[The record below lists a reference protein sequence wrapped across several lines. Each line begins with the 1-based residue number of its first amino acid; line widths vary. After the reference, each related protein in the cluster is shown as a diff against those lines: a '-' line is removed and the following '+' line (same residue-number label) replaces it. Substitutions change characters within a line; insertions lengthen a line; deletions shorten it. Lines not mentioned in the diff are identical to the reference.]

1 MVTAQKIR
9 VLIVDDHVM
18 VRQGLRAVLQSYPN
32 IDVVGEAGNGE
43 EALSSVAKLQ
53 PTIVVMDISM
63 PSLDGIGA
71 TRLIKTQYPQIA
83 VLGLSVNAPS
93 YHVDAM
99 LKAGAF
105 DVITKEKA
113 VDELYSAIQRATA
126 AIQPILILQEQPPAS
141 VEQTGAAQ
149 PAEAPRDI
157 RCHAGKNAK
166 SAQDLAVT
174 SARKA
179 TLLPSSFC
187 LPIDRLQCFQLK
199 REFCDAS
206 IALAY
211 LPLKRLHHR
220 RLSAHRLDPAAVG
233 RLGQVLGEV
242 LG

>member
-1 MVTAQKIR
+1 MATAQKIR

-71 TRLIKTQYPQIA
+71 TRLLKTQYPQIA

-126 AIQPILILQEQPPAS
+126 AIQPILILQEQPPA
-141 VEQTGAAQ
+141 EQAGASEA
-149 PAEAPRDI
+149 AEAPRTSDVMP
-157 RCHAGKNAK
+157 AK
-166 SAQDLAVT
+166 AP
-174 SARKA
+174 K
-179 TLLPSSFC
+179 
-187 LPIDRLQCFQLK
+187 I
-199 REFCDAS
+199 
-206 IALAY
+206 
-211 LPLKRLHHR
+211 
-220 RLSAHRLDPAAVG
+220 
-233 RLGQVLGEV
+233 
-242 LG
+242 

>member
-1 MVTAQKIR
+1 MATAQKIR

-126 AIQPILILQEQPPAS
+126 AIQPILILQEQVPAS
-141 VEQTGAAQ
+141 VEHADAPQS
-149 PAEAPRDI
+149 AEAP
-157 RCHAGKNAK
+157 G
-166 SAQDLAVT
+166 T
-174 SARKA
+174 SDDMPARAPK
-179 TLLPSSFC
+179 
-187 LPIDRLQCFQLK
+187 I
-199 REFCDAS
+199 
-206 IALAY
+206 
-211 LPLKRLHHR
+211 
-220 RLSAHRLDPAAVG
+220 
-233 RLGQVLGEV
+233 
-242 LG
+242 

>member
-1 MVTAQKIR
+1 MTAAQKIR

-43 EALSSVAKLQ
+43 EALSSVQKLQ

-126 AIQPILILQEQPPAS
+126 AIQPILILQEQPPAL
-141 VEQTGAAQ
+141 VEQAGAAEA
-149 PAEAPRDI
+149 AEAPQASDVMP
-157 RCHAGKNAK
+157 AK
-166 SAQDLAVT
+166 AP
-174 SARKA
+174 K
-179 TLLPSSFC
+179 
-187 LPIDRLQCFQLK
+187 I
-199 REFCDAS
+199 
-206 IALAY
+206 
-211 LPLKRLHHR
+211 
-220 RLSAHRLDPAAVG
+220 
-233 RLGQVLGEV
+233 
-242 LG
+242 

>member
-1 MVTAQKIR
+1 MATAQKIR

-141 VEQTGAAQ
+141 VEQAGAAEAAETARASDVM
-149 PAEAPRDI
+149 PAKAPKI
-157 RCHAGKNAK
+157 
-166 SAQDLAVT
+166 
-174 SARKA
+174 
-179 TLLPSSFC
+179 
-187 LPIDRLQCFQLK
+187 
-199 REFCDAS
+199 
-206 IALAY
+206 
-211 LPLKRLHHR
+211 
-220 RLSAHRLDPAAVG
+220 
-233 RLGQVLGEV
+233 
-242 LG
+242 

>member
-1 MVTAQKIR
+1 MATAQKIR

-126 AIQPILILQEQPPAS
+126 AIQPILILQEQPP
-141 VEQTGAAQ
+141 EQAGAAEA
-149 PAEAPRDI
+149 AEAPRASDVMP
-157 RCHAGKNAK
+157 AK
-166 SAQDLAVT
+166 AP
-174 SARKA
+174 K
-179 TLLPSSFC
+179 
-187 LPIDRLQCFQLK
+187 I
-199 REFCDAS
+199 
-206 IALAY
+206 
-211 LPLKRLHHR
+211 
-220 RLSAHRLDPAAVG
+220 
-233 RLGQVLGEV
+233 
-242 LG
+242 

>member
-1 MVTAQKIR
+1 MATAQKIR

-99 LKAGAF
+99 LKAGDIQHDHERKSRRRVVQRHPESDSCHSA
-105 DVITKEKA
+105 
-113 VDELYSAIQRATA
+113 YSHSPGTATG
-126 AIQPILILQEQPPAS
+126 IGG
-141 VEQTGAAQ
+141 TGG
-149 PAEAPRDI
+149 
-157 RCHAGKNAK
+157 CG
-166 SAQDLAVT
+166 
-174 SARKA
+174 
-179 TLLPSSFC
+179 
-187 LPIDRLQCFQLK
+187 
-199 REFCDAS
+199 
-206 IALAY
+206 
-211 LPLKRLHHR
+211 
-220 RLSAHRLDPAAVG
+220 
-233 RLGQVLGEV
+233 
-242 LG
+242 